1 MVPSSVKHSNREER
15 ERKMQSSENQQVE
28 TRARNG
34 TGLEFGSFF
43 HRRGTDHFQLSTAF
57 SWERSL
63 SLGKV
68 NISKCKHT
76 PAASSP
82 PLRRRW
88 FSLVHSCVTRLHS
101 HFSLSWRATRAR
113 MCLDMQA
120 WDRCAPAVNIVPHY
134 FRSARVPRLP
144 LSPPPMASDD
154 GNRRARKQIVIALNG
169 LSE

>member
-43 HRRGTDHFQLSTAF
+43 HRRGTDHFQLPTTF

-76 PAASSP
+76 PAASATMVFSRAFLCDTT
-82 PLRRRW
+82 PLALL
-88 FSLVHSCVTRLHS
+88 SLMASN
-101 HFSLSWRATRAR
+101 AAR

-120 WDRCAPAVNIVPHY
+120 WDRCAPAVNIVPH

>member
-76 PAASSP
+76 PAATMVFSRAFLCDTT
-82 PLRRRW
+82 PLALL
-88 FSLVHSCVTRLHS
+88 SLVASNTGAH
-101 HFSLSWRATRAR
+101 
-113 MCLDMQA
+113 
-120 WDRCAPAVNIVPHY
+120 
-134 FRSARVPRLP
+134 VPRHASVGSLRAGRKHRPSLFSQRPRAAASSLP
-144 LSPPPMASDD
+144 PTD
-154 GNRRARKQIVIALNG
+154 GV
-169 LSE
+169 